1 MVSGACGDQRAGNKL
16 LSIQR
21 RIASILNVP
30 SDYHVLLFDLN
41 DVEELNVFGCLKL
54 EGVEDSSRC
63 GFFDSGSRSFAA
75 MRLASSYFEVEII
88 GSSSASNDSIVPK
101 ADWAASNIDFLHLT
115 SMNEREGNSINR
127 LSGLRKPVL
136 LDMSADL
143 FLTGVLIE
151 DFSMVYAFGNNQII
165 PDQLCVVL
173 IQNSFLATAGHR
185 LLAHAA
191 LLGGCERF
199 PAGVF
204 QSLFLFDH
212 HLRELEKSG
221 E

>member
-101 ADWAASNIDFLHLT
+101 ADWAALNIDFLHLT
-115 SMNEREGNSINR
+115 SMNEREGNSINSF
-127 LSGLRKPVL
+127 SGLIKPVL

-151 DFSMVYAFGNNQII
+151 DFSMV
-165 PDQLCVVL
+165 
-173 IQNSFLATAGHR
+173 
-185 LLAHAA
+185 
-191 LLGGCERF
+191 
-199 PAGVF
+199 
-204 QSLFLFDH
+204 
-212 HLRELEKSG
+212 
-221 E
+221 